1 MVDNIINNI
10 YHMEINL
17 QNDTSIPVT
26 NREIVQEDALNIAL
40 KNKRC
45 GLGISMGVGKT
56 RIAIEHLYSNYHS
69 VITALVVIPKLS
81 IKDAWEEELNIKT
94 KYNHLA
100 DHITFTTYLSLN
112 KHNPNDYDIVYLDEC
127 HSLKESHETFLSQ
140 FKGKIL
146 GLTGTP
152 PKNRSSEKGKM
163 VQKYCPMLYLFDVD
177 SATESKI
184 LNDYKIIIHELELS
198 KLPSLKK
205 KNKKGGFWY
214 TSEQKDYNYVT
225 SRCMEAQTQK
235 QIQFARIM
243 RMRALMDYTSK
254 ESYVKSM
261 IQNMSGK
268 CIVFANT
275 QKQADRICKHSYHS
289 QNPKSEENL
298 ELFSD
303 GRIDKLSCVLQLS
316 EGVTIPNLKQ
326 GIIMHAYGNER
337 KTAQRI
343 GRLLRLNP
351 SETATCHILCYKN
364 TQDERWIENALKS
377 FDSSKVNYY
386 NPLTR

>member
-1 MVDNIINNI
+1 MHNRNNNI
-10 YHMEINL
+10 YMVQPNTLDNI
-17 QNDTSIPVT
+17 S
-26 NREIVQEDALNIAL
+26 NRDIVQADALKVAL
-40 KNKRC
+40 ANKRC

-56 RIAIEHLYSNYHS
+56 RIAIEHLYSNYNPL
-69 VITALVVIPKLS
+69 ICALVVVPKLS
-81 IKDAWEEELNIKT
+81 IKDSWIDELNIST
-94 KYNHLA
+94 KYNDLL

-127 HSLKESHETFLSQ
+127 HSLKESHETFLNQ
-140 FKGKIL
+140 FSGKIL

-152 PKNRSSEKGKM
+152 PKHKNSEKGRL
-163 VQKYCPMLYLFDVD
+163 VQKYCPMKYLFDVD
-177 SATESKI
+177 KATDSRI
-184 LNDYKIIIHELELS
+184 LNDYKIIVHELELS
-198 KLPSLKK
+198 KLPTLKK
-205 KNKKGGFWY
+205 KNKAGGFWF
-214 TSEQKDYNYVT
+214 TSEKKDYDYVT
-225 SRCMEAQTQK
+225 SRCREAQTQK

-261 IQNMSGK
+261 ISNISTK

-351 SETATCHILCYKN
+351 TETAVCHILCYKG
-364 TQDERWIENALKS
+364 TQDERWVDQALNS
-377 FDSSKVNYY
+377 FDSNKIQRY
-386 NPLTR
+386 NPLNR

>member
-1 MVDNIINNI
+1 MHNSNNNI
-10 YHMEINL
+10 NMVPNTKL
-17 QNDTSIPVT
+17 SSKSARD
-26 NREIVQEDALNIAL
+26 IVQEDALA
-40 KNKRC
+40 KAAQYKRC

-56 RIAIEHLYSNYHS
+56 RIAIKHLLKNYDPF
-69 VITALVVIPKLS
+69 VKALVVVPKLS
-81 IKDAWEEELNIKT
+81 VKQAWLDELDKMNL
-94 KYNHLA
+94 NNLL
-100 DHITFTTYLSLN
+100 DHIDFTTYISL
-112 KHNPNDYDIVYLDEC
+112 KKQEPTDYSLLYLDEC
-127 HSLKESHETFLSQ
+127 HSLKWTHELFLHRYY
-140 FKGKIL
+140 GKIL

-152 PKNRSSEKGKM
+152 PKKSGSEKGLL
-163 VQKYCPMLYLFDVD
+163 VNKYCPIVYTFEVD
-177 SATESKI
+177 DATSSNI

-205 KNKKGGFWY
+205 KNKNGGFWY
-214 TSEQKDYNYVT
+214 TSEEKDYNYVT
-225 SRCMEAQTQK
+225 NRLAQAQTQK
-235 QIQFARIM
+235 QIQFGRIM

-261 IQNMSGK
+261 LKNISTK

-289 QNPKSEENL
+289 GNPKSEENL

-303 GRIDKLSCVLQLS
+303 GRVSQLSCVLQLS
-316 EGVTIPNLKQ
+316 EGVTIPELKA

-351 SETATCHILCYKN
+351 AETATCHILCYKG
-364 TQDERWIENALKS
+364 TQDEYWVKQALKG
-377 FDSSKVNYY
+377 FDQEKIINY
-386 NPLTR
+386 NPLKQ

>member
-1 MVDNIINNI
+1 MVQHNTLDNV
-10 YHMEINL
+10 
-17 QNDTSIPVT
+17 S
-26 NREIVQEDALNIAL
+26 NRDIVQSDALAIAAQH
-40 KNKRC
+40 KRC

-56 RIAIEHLYSNYHS
+56 RIAINHLKKNYDPFIL
-69 VITALVVIPKLS
+69 VLVVVPKNSVKQSWLDE
-81 IKDAWEEELNIKT
+81 IEKMGATDLLE
-94 KYNHLA
+94 
-100 DHITFTTYLSLN
+100 HIRFSTYLSL
-112 KHNPNDYDIVYLDEC
+112 KKQDPKIYDIVYLDEC
-127 HSLKESHETFLSQ
+127 HSLKFSHEDFLSNY
-140 FKGKIL
+140 KGKIL

-152 PKNRSSEKGKM
+152 PKRKASEKGMM
-163 VQKYCPMLYLFDVD
+163 VQKYCPMRYLFDID
-177 SATESKI
+177 KATDSKI
-184 LNDYKIIIHELELS
+184 LNDYKIIVHDLELS
-198 KLPSLKK
+198 KLPTLKK
-205 KNKKGGFWY
+205 KNKAGGFWY
-214 TSEQKDYNYVT
+214 TSEKKDYDYVT
-225 SRCMEAQTQK
+225 SRCREAQTQK

-261 IQNMSGK
+261 ISNISTK

-316 EGVTIPNLKQ
+316 EGVTIPKLKA

-351 SETATCHILCYKN
+351 TETAVCHILCYKG
-364 TQDERWIENALKS
+364 TQDERWVDQALNS
-377 FDSSKVNYY
+377 FDSNKIQRY
-386 NPLTR
+386 NPLNR